1 MESATSWPAPQENAP
16 MTRNILRIP
25 VFVCGVM
32 FARGAVIVAVVLI
45 VEDETQIRMLAESIL
60 QEAGH
65 ETRSAASIAE
75 AKAIVESAEPV
86 DLLFTDLSLL
96 DEREAGLELAQ
107 AAVKARPGLP
117 VIYTT
122 GRGVTDGMIAL
133 FVQPNVFLGK
143 PYTGQQL
150 LTAVSN
156 LLPRQ
161 RA

>member
-1 MESATSWPAPQENAP
+1 MESGTSWRAPQENAP

-45 VEDETQIRMLAESIL
+45 VEDET
-60 QEAGH
+60 H

-75 AKAIVESAEPV
+75 AMAIVESTEPV